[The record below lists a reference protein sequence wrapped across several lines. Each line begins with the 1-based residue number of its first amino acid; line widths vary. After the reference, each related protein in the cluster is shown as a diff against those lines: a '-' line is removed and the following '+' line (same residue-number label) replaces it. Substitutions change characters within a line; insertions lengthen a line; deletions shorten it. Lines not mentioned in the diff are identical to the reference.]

1 MELTL
6 STIYRRS
13 GQVPDRPMLLSPYL
27 KRLVASANS
36 AQAGNKKVIPVVSN
50 AGEQRL
56 IEL

>member
-1 MELTL
+1 
-6 STIYRRS
+6 
-13 GQVPDRPMLLSPYL
+13 MLLSPYL